1 VVIAYHIYPHFS
13 CSTHLQDLKDVTEEF
28 HYENYRARY
37 IQSSDNNNVILKP
50 SPDRHSSKV
59 TAQLLEEK
67 DQEVIE

>member
-1 VVIAYHIYPHFS
+1 M
-13 CSTHLQDLKDVTEEF
+13 TEEF